1 MEDVDLHLRVDE
13 YLKGSGDGRLTIRW
27 PKYVTSAR
35 SSDARV
41 GTLEIE
47 GTPPNLDRQ
56 ATYLLFLE
64 DHREPWGLTATSW
77 GAAFM
82 DVGPE
87 MRVGAHVASS
97 FGDLQGQPLGRV
109 LPPRMSAEING

>member
-1 MEDVDLHLRVDE
+1 MQLDEDGPRDVDGAVNASDYVVLAQVVGETGGARFYGNDGEDTGGEEWMEDVDLHLRVDE

-27 PKYVTSAR
+27 PNYVTSAR

-56 ATYLLFLE
+56 ATYLLFLK
-64 DHREPWGLTATSW
+64 DHR
-77 GAAFM
+77 
-82 DVGPE
+82 
-87 MRVGAHVASS
+87 
-97 FGDLQGQPLGRV
+97 
-109 LPPRMSAEING
+109 